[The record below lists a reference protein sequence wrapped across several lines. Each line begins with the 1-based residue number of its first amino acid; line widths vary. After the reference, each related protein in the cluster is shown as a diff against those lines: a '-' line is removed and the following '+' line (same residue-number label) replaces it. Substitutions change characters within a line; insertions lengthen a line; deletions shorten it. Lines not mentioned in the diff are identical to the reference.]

1 MNDIIDAIRQRYVA
15 VFGNPILDVPK
26 GCSLARHEIPSLLK
40 MSEEYDKKFQ
50 MLGTCLAAIIAKQ
63 GGHVDVP
70 KKLVYGLAEQYK
82 AASKKFVMTAVSVDD
97 IDGDMV
103 RISIKHE
110 CVIKEENIEVPTT
123 IPPLFRPASDHSIQ
137 ERP

>member
-1 MNDIIDAIRQRYVA
+1 MHDVIDAIRQRYIA

-26 GCSLARHEIPSLLK
+26 GCSLARHEIPALLK
-40 MSEEYDKKFQ
+40 RDEEYDKKFQ
-50 MLGTCLAAIIAKQ
+50 MLGTCLAAILAKH

-82 AASKKFVMTAVSVDD
+82 DASKKFVMTAVSVDD

-110 CVIKEENIEVPTT
+110 CVIKEENIEVPTMT
-123 IPPLFRPASDHSIQ
+123 QPLFQQATSPSSQDQ
-137 ERP
+137 P